1 MGSGYSA
8 LFGAIIS
15 LIVQQTFEILKDRRR
30 LKAEDDRLARQQ
42 DIPLRET
49 RLIAYAELWELLGAV
64 GFHRL
69 RDGIPPPDL
78 DLEVVRSSLLDWY
91 NANGLV
97 MSRPS
102 QKLWTRLVDLCGAVE
117 PQIVPIRATASLL
130 RTALAEDI
138 NSRAA
143 ILVYPIKS
151 ELDRFISE
159 ADLPDDASS
168 ST

>member
-1 MGSGYSA
+1 MDPGFAA

-15 LIVQQTFEILKDRRR
+15 LIVQQTFELLKDRRR
-30 LKAEDDRLARQQ
+30 LKAEDARLARQQ

-49 RLIAYAELWELLGAV
+49 RLSAYADLWALLGAV

-78 DLEVVRSSLLDWY
+78 DLEAVRSSLIDWY
-91 NANGLV
+91 DANGLV

-102 QKLWTRLVDLCGAVE
+102 QKLWTRLVDLCGAVD
-117 PQIVPIRATASLL
+117 PQIVSIRATASLL

-143 ILVYPIKS
+143 VLVYPLKS

-159 ADLPDDASS
+159 ANLSDDTSHSA
-168 ST
+168 